1 MSEVDVHLDGVT
13 ASSGLVFEQVVG
25 SLAST
30 TMSFGDSEK
39 VPHVDID
46 IVDDSVRPGRHPLRR
61 AAAPKQLERREIR
74 GGI

>member
-1 MSEVDVHLDGVT
+1 MSRDLSLSEVDVHLDGVT

-30 TMSFGDSEK
+30 TMSFGDSEN

-46 IVDDSVRPGRHPLRR
+46 IVDDSMRLDDIPLEEQRP
-61 AAAPKQLERREIR
+61 QNN
-74 GGI
+74 

>member
-13 ASSGLVFEQVVG
+13 ASSGPVNEQVVG

-30 TMSFGDSEK
+30 TMSFRDSEN

-46 IVDDSVRPGRHPLRR
+46 IVDDSVRLDDIPLEEKR
-61 AAAPKQLERREIR
+61 PQNN
-74 GGI
+74 